1 MKTAKEQI
9 LQTPIEQLDLNA
21 ECKSNLKELGIST
34 LQEFINKGWKWL
46 LEQEAFDYVRFNMVI
61 RFLDE
66 KGLLHLLER
75 KS

>member
-1 MKTAKEQI
+1 METAKEKI
-9 LQTPIEQLDLNA
+9 LLTSIEQLDLNA
-21 ECKSNLKELGIST
+21 ECKSNLNELGIST

-46 LEQEAFDYVRFNMVI
+46 REQKAFDYVSFNMVI

-66 KGLLHLLER
+66 KGLLPLLER